1 MCPCYKEEF
10 QAAGHI
16 YIKKLIHFH
25 CKCKEKH
32 FRYVL
37 FCENHCFGFDF
48 NGSVKNEITNFGVS
62 DGDEKCTCKKGFSH
76 EVYNFCFPARYL
88 LSFKCFKIYA
98 EKFLIILLNKLFC

>member
-32 FRYVL
+32 FHYVL
-37 FCENHCFGFDF
+37 FCENHRFGFDF

-62 DGDEKCTCKKGFSH
+62 DGDENAPVKK
-76 EVYNFCFPARYL
+76 V
-88 LSFKCFKIYA
+88 
-98 EKFLIILLNKLFC
+98 FLMKSVIFVFQQDIF